1 MRYMRILVASFWV
14 LLFSSIYSANAIDSR
29 ENFRVIADYSCVD
42 VLNGSDEIG
51 VLAYVQG
58 FTTATNVWVSGK
70 RDHFKGMT
78 ASEVLIRVKSVCKE
92 NNLGTLGATLTHM
105 VSDLL

>member
-1 MRYMRILVASFWV
+1 MRYMRILVASIWL
-14 LLFSSIYSANAIDSR
+14 LLFSSIYPANAIDSR

-78 ASEVLIRVKSVCKE
+78 ASEVLIRVKSVCKK
-92 NNLGTLGATLTHM
+92 NNLGTLGATLTHL

>member
-29 ENFRVIADYSCVD
+29 EKFRVIADYSCVD
-42 VLNGSDEIG
+42 VLNGSDENG
-51 VLAYVQG
+51 VLAFVQG
-58 FTTATNVWVSGK
+58 FTTATNVRVSGK

-78 ASEVLIRVKSVCKE
+78 ASEVLVRVKSVCKE
-92 NNLGTLGATLTHM
+92 NKLGTLGATLTHM
-105 VSDLL
+105 VSELL

>member
-1 MRYMRILVASFWV
+1 MGLMR
-14 LLFSSIYSANAIDSR
+14 
-29 ENFRVIADYSCVD
+29 
-42 VLNGSDEIG
+42 IG

-78 ASEVLIRVKSVCKE
+78 ASEVLDKSQVCVQRKQTRYFGG
-92 NNLGTLGATLTHM
+92 NADPHG
-105 VSDLL
+105 